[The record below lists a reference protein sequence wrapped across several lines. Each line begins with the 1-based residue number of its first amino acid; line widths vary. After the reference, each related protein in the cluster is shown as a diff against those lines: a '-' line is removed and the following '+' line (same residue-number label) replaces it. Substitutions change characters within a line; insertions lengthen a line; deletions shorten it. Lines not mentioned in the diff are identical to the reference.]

1 MPATPA
7 PTSTFGLIERFK
19 RGDEEAFAQLFEKYR
34 RRLAVLV
41 HFKLSPEWQGTMEV
55 DDVLQETFFA
65 AAQDAGNFVY
75 RAPGSFLS
83 WLARIAEHIIIDEAR
98 ARNRQK
104 RRAAE
109 MVRFRSE
116 SNPAGPEPADSNTP
130 SRILAQEERVR
141 ALLGRLN
148 ALPANYR
155 EAILLAKVEGLST
168 AEMAERLGKSREQMA
183 VLLHRAVEKFR
194 EVASG
199 PSATLRAGE

>member
-1 MPATPA
+1 MHATPA

-19 RGDEEAFAQLFEKYR
+19 QGDEEAFAQLFEKYR
-34 RRLAVLV
+34 RRLAVLI
-41 HFKLSPEWQGTMEV
+41 HYKLSPEWQGTMEV

-65 AAQDAGNFVY
+65 ASQDAGNFVY

-116 SNPAGPEPADSNTP
+116 SNPAGPEPVDTNTP
-130 SRILAQEERVR
+130 SRILAQEESVR

-148 ALPANYR
+148 TLPANYR

-168 AEMAERLGKSREQMA
+168 AEMAERLGKSREQVA

-194 EVASG
+194 EATSG
-199 PSATLRAGE
+199 E

>member
-1 MPATPA
+1 
-7 PTSTFGLIERFK
+7 
-19 RGDEEAFAQLFEKYR
+19 
-34 RRLAVLV
+34 
-41 HFKLSPEWQGTMEV
+41 MEV

-65 AAQDAGNFVY
+65 AAQDAGSFVY

-109 MVRFRSE
+109 VVRFRSE
-116 SNPAGPEPADSNTP
+116 SNPAGPEPMDSNTP
-130 SRILAQEERVR
+130 SRIFAQEEGVR

-168 AEMAERLGKSREQMA
+168 TEMAERLGKSREAVA
-183 VLLHRAVEKFR
+183 VLLHRAVGKFR
-194 EVASG
+194 EVAG
-199 PSATLRAGE
+199 NVEM